1 MVKHDCR
8 LKLLMIYMSLK
19 EKMNYKEKRSSDL
32 LLGSAVTYAKHKAR
46 DQSLCLRLSMDENA
60 TMNVS

>member
-1 MVKHDCR
+1 
-8 LKLLMIYMSLK
+8 MIYMSLK